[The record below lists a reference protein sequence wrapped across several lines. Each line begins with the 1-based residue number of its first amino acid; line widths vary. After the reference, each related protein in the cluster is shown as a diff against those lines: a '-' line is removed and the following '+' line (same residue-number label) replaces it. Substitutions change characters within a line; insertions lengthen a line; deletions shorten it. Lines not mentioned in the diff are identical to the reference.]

1 MGNEAIRIHQ
11 LIFLYCVETFK
22 FYNTDN
28 QNVSWKLFF
37 KDWIYFKLSSF
48 HVTMDTFLPIEIKKW
63 YISYNFHEAK
73 HIINN
78 LSDIFLLVC
87 SSLQWY
93 WSVTIKSNK
102 YHKSQQHYDIQFFFF
117 FATFGMALL
126 SYLLKIF
133 HWLTCQL
140 KWFLPFKVESLVFG
154 VKTLEYY
161 GAVGKCLSR

>member
-1 MGNEAIRIHQ
+1 MWKCDELYSTKITGLQNTGRKKNSNKSLKMGQDNLVGNEAIRIHQ

-117 FATFGMALL
+117 FLQLL
-126 SYLLKIF
+126 AWLFYPIF
-133 HWLTCQL
+133 
-140 KWFLPFKVESLVFG
+140 
-154 VKTLEYY
+154 
-161 GAVGKCLSR
+161 